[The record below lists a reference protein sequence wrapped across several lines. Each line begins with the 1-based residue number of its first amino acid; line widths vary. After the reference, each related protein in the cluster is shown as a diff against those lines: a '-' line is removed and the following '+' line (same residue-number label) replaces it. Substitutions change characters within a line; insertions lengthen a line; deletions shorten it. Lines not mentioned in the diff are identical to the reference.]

1 MLATYAAMTQF
12 MTQVDRKLALLR
24 AISRLRA
31 SVLALALST
40 ELLQCG
46 ALHLDPESMAF
57 AEAQQTVRDNERR
70 IHDDWAQLREYE
82 RFYAGL

>member
-40 ELLQCG
+40 ELLQCS
-46 ALHLDPESMAF
+46 ALHLDPESRAF
-57 AEAQQTVRDNERR
+57 AEARQTVRDNERQIR
-70 IHDDWAQLREYE
+70 DGRAQLREYE